1 METDGQQT
9 SEYRATQSMDN
20 VKLSSL
26 FIISWTLAQEEANEG
41 KGIQEPFEDMDCFQV
56 SLFKGNPCYILIYF
70 VF

>member
-1 METDGQQT
+1 
-9 SEYRATQSMDN
+9 MDN